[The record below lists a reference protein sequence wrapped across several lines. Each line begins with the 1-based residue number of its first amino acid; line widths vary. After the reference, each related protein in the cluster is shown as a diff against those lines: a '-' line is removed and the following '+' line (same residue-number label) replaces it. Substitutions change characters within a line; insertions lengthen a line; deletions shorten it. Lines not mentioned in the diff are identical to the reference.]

1 MRPLCL
7 IALLCACS
15 ATVAPVA
22 PVAPS
27 APSAV
32 DAPPSDCP
40 AAPRVE
46 LWETRNARPAVAFR
60 AGGHITAL
68 DVSLDEDPYRALVG
82 TLDVKGEQ
90 ALEAHARALALAN
103 ATPHDGAP
111 ARAMVLTLDG
121 RVLASLE
128 VTVALRGRR
137 FRIPLRPDGAFTD
150 DTRDALREA
159 VRHDRRCFAGRSID
173 EPAPTP

>member
-1 MRPLCL
+1 MRSLGL
-7 IALLCACS
+7 LALLCACRA
-15 ATVAPVA
+15 ATVPAVPV
-22 PVAPS
+22 V
-27 APSAV
+27 SAV
-32 DAPPSDCP
+32 VDVPPSDCP

-46 LWETRNARPAVAFR
+46 LWETRDARPTVAFR

-137 FRIPLRPDGAFTD
+137 FRIPLRPDGPFTD